1 MVAGI
6 LSNVSYNPQN
16 SAKNIVF
23 IRLSLFE
30 EYQVSFYFTPTKMGG
45 DIQACIGVGS
55 LFS

>member
-1 MVAGI
+1 MLVTTHKI
-6 LSNVSYNPQN
+6 LL
-16 SAKNIVF
+16 KNIVF